1 MRLANK
7 ENYIY
12 SPPPPRTFVSYYPL
26 FTPFTFYIHAFQEHS
41 YLITRLLPHTT
52 LIYTV
57 ITHRLSRDSPTSLT
71 VSPFHSTKYYI
82 NPHSVTIE
90 RPRRSPSRRQPSLT
104 RPNAMPGQTENVVPP
119 LVVRD
124 MDDAERLVV
133 EEFKRH
139 VGHCT
144 QCTTALEDHKDSLC
158 ERGHPR
164 AVDVTH
170 HLYCKEGKHF
180 SVVDK
185 ENGTLM
191 RVKLP
196 RDADSVRNLLDAVEA
211 GMTLKSPRRGRASPV
226 RSPATSTFYVPSR
239 RPVVEQ
245 GRPRSYSPEPESTA
259 TEIIERSP
267 RVERSPGQG
276 KRHVIV
282 YQSPRNSMSRSPSS
296 RGSLYSSDRERSEQR
311 FESSRIRR
319 RGADY
324 RF

>member
-1 MRLANK
+1 
-7 ENYIY
+7 
-12 SPPPPRTFVSYYPL
+12 
-26 FTPFTFYIHAFQEHS
+26 
-41 YLITRLLPHTT
+41 
-52 LIYTV
+52 
-57 ITHRLSRDSPTSLT
+57 
-71 VSPFHSTKYYI
+71 
-82 NPHSVTIE
+82 
-90 RPRRSPSRRQPSLT
+90 
-104 RPNAMPGQTENVVPP
+104 MPGQTENVVPP

-124 MDDAERLVV
+124 MDDAEKLVV

-144 QCTTALEDHKDSLC
+144 QCTTALEEQKGGLC

-164 AVDVTH
+164 AVDVTQY
-170 HLYCKEGKHF
+170 LYCKNGKHF

-211 GMTLKSPRRGRASPV
+211 GMTLKPPRRGRASPV
-226 RSPATSTFYVPSR
+226 RSPATSTIYVPSR
-239 RPVVEQ
+239 RPVIEQ
-245 GRPRSYSPEPESTA
+245 SRPRSYSPEPESTA
-259 TEIIERSP
+259 TEIIERAP

-282 YQSPRNSMSRSPSS
+282 YQSPRSSTSRSPSS